1 MWHHPVVYAIA
12 LTVAACLRAGTRADV
27 AWLVAATGLP
37 VPDWSAAIVLTPG
50 GGRTGTLLGGALDG
64 PLAERAGR
72 ASTGRLVGIEIGEID
87 ALIAG
92 LPVGGSARCLL
103 IPADVMPAAV
113 WDLAAARQPL
123 CLVSRLDGDEVVD
136 VELLTTE
143 DIAREDEGARDLFA
157 GRSSG
162 STVGDDRVVSV
173 FWAVPQL
180 VIVGDGPV
188 APALERAAA
197 LIGWQTRLVTDSD
210 TARGVIAGLSS
221 IDKVVVTGHDL
232 DLTGAGLIAALDTD
246 VGYIGA
252 LGSRRLHENRADWL
266 AYRGVTDLARVNAPA
281 GLDIGADTPA
291 TIAVSIL
298 AEAIAAGAGGTNPTA
313 PS

>member
-27 AWLVAATGLP
+27 AWLVGATGLP
-37 VPDWSAAIVLTPG
+37 VHDWSAAIVLTPG

-72 ASTGRLVGIEIGEID
+72 GRQGRLIDVEVAEVD

-92 LPVGGSARCLL
+92 LPVGGRARCLL
-103 IPADVMPAAV
+103 VPAEVLPAGL
-113 WDLAAARQPL
+113 WDLAVARQPL
-123 CLVSRLDGDEVVD
+123 CLVCRIEGDLVAEAHLFTAGD
-136 VELLTTE
+136 VAEAGEAAAELFT
-143 DIAREDEGARDLFA
+143 RRV
-157 GRSSG
+157 SG
-162 STVGDDRVVSV
+162 STMVDDRVVSV

-188 APALERAAA
+188 APALDKAAA
-197 LIGWQTRLVTDSD
+197 LIGWQTRLVTDSE
-210 TARGVIAGLSS
+210 TARGVIAGLST

-232 DLTGAGLIAALDTD
+232 DLTGAGLIAALDSD

-266 AYRGVTDLARVNAPA
+266 AYRDVTDLARINAPA

-298 AEAIAAGAGGTNPTA
+298 AEAIAAGAAGTNPTA